1 MKSNILKLIPVLAVI
16 AALSACGGDGDN
28 LGRVEKKNLTG
39 RVINATGEPIEGL
52 RVLLENRT
60 SDEKFEVLTNADGN
74 FSAEVAAGVYD
85 VLYHGPDAV
94 KYVSLQKTAIDLR
107 EDKIETVQLQSAKAL
122 EDNLLN
128 GSVVDSNGAPASH
141 RTLLILPSISRTP
154 AAFGELELPS
164 PFFIQTDRDGKFSV
178 ALGQK
183 GASYDFDVLVIAKGA
198 PFQDLAPLDED
209 YDFSSEAEW
218 DEYEEELVDYL
229 EKWVEESLDVEKP
242 DGAMQLNIVIGNS
255 IRNLRGATGAASV
268 VPEDAR
274 ALALQDPEGEFEA
287 SSSEAIIKSAPAVN
301 NSPLAK
307 VFNQKAE
314 QTSNVFTSNAL
325 LLLFDTD
332 CNGNYYD
339 PNQVRNMSKVGL
351 KNLLTKD
358 ADSSSIEHYWSKKE
372 NATIRVIR
380 RNCYFITFQNVAVY
394 IADAPKGKYQFT
406 DESGDTYSLR
416 IFTNFFNSLH
426 TVHYSSKQPVIK
438 KVVAKL

>member
-1 MKSNILKLIPVLAVI
+1 MKSNILKLIPTLAVI
-16 AALSACGGDGDN
+16 AALSACGGEGGN
-28 LGRVEKKNLTG
+28 LSVVEKRNLTG

-74 FSAEVAAGVYD
+74 FSAEVVAGVYD

-94 KYVSLQKTAIDLR
+94 RYVALQKTAIDLR
-107 EDKIETVQLQSAKAL
+107 EDKIETVQLQSAKSL

-128 GSVVDSNGAPASH
+128 GSMVDSSGAPASH

-198 PFQDLAPLDED
+198 PFLDLAPLDDD
-209 YDFSSEAEW
+209 YEFSSETKR
-218 DEYEEELVDYL
+218 DEYEEELVNYL
-229 EKWVEESLDVEKP
+229 KKWVEESLDVEKP
-242 DGAMQLNIVIGNS
+242 NGAMQLNIVIGNS

-274 ALALQDPEGEFEA
+274 ALALQVPESEFEA
-287 SSSEAIIKSAPAVN
+287 SSSETITKSAPAVN

-307 VFNQKAE
+307 VFYQKAE
-314 QTSNVFTSNAL
+314 QASNVFTSNAL
-325 LLLFDTD
+325 LHMFETG
-332 CNGNYYD
+332 CNGNWLD

-351 KNLLTKD
+351 KNLLTKNV
-358 ADSSSIEHYWSKKE
+358 DSSSVEHYWSKYA
-372 NATIRVIR
+372 NATIHVVTTK
-380 RNCYFITFQNVAVY
+380 CYFQTFQNIGIYVAG
-394 IADAPKGKYQFT
+394 APKGKYQFT

-416 IFTNFFNSLH
+416 IFTNFFNPKH